1 MATGAEQQGGPPAV
15 SQHPLR
21 ELFAIAAP
29 TVTTMASYTV
39 MVFTDSWV
47 VSHIGPEPIYNGAQ
61 GNGGLAA
68 WIPMSFAA
76 GTLQI
81 INTYVSQHFGA
92 GTPRQGPAYV
102 WNGLWV
108 ALAYWLAVLLPLSFA
123 LPWAFGGGLASIV
136 PTLKGIDPAQAG
148 MSATYGQI
156 LLRGAI
162 LTMWT
167 RSLSQFFYG
176 MHRARVVMVAGIVA
190 NICNLLFNCVLIF
203 GNGPRAQGLGPL
215 GDAAHAIA
223 SALNIPPQG
232 IAGSAYGTV
241 LATLIELAIP
251 LGAFLSPSLH
261 ANYGTRSGWRLSGP
275 HVRDILRLGWPAGL
289 MFGNEMI
296 CWGFFMI
303 GLVSSFGPQHAD
315 AAWIAH
321 RYMQLSFMPAVGL
334 SVACTALVGKYMGMG
349 RPDVAQQRTWLAV
362 KLAAFY
368 MGCCALLFVL
378 APGGLMA
385 PFIPADAPGESRA
398 VLLHLGRNFMA
409 AMATFQLFDAGA
421 MVLSGALRGAGDT
434 TVPGVA
440 TVVLSWSIIVGGGF
454 AMIRWAPRLESLG
467 PWIAA
472 SAYII
477 VLCLFL
483 VARFVSGHWKS
494 IRLVGT
500 SLAPTAEAAEGA
512 TTDGI

>member
-1 MATGAEQQGGPPAV
+1 MSGEAAHPGDRPTV

-21 ELFAIAAP
+21 EMFAIAGP
-29 TVTTMASYTV
+29 TVTTMASYTL
-39 MVFTDSWV
+39 MVFADSWV

-61 GNGGLAA
+61 GNGGLSA

-76 GTLQI
+76 GALQV
-81 INTYVSQHFGA
+81 INTYVSQNFGA
-92 GTPRQGPAYV
+92 GTPRKGPAYV
-102 WNGLWV
+102 WNGLWI
-108 ALAYWLAVLLPLSFA
+108 AAAYWLAVLVPLSFA
-123 LPWAFGGGLASIV
+123 LPWIFEHFTQTS
-136 PTLKGIDPAQAG
+136 PEQAA
-148 MSATYGQI
+148 MSAQYGQI
-156 LLRGAI
+156 LLRGAV
-162 LTMWT
+162 LTLWT
-167 RSLSQFFYG
+167 RSLSQFYYG

-190 NICNLLFNCVLIF
+190 NIFNLVLNCVLIF
-203 GNGPRAQGLGPL
+203 GDGPQAQGLGPL
-215 GDAAHAIA
+215 GTFSHALA
-223 SALNIPPQG
+223 VALQIPPQG

-241 LATLIELAIP
+241 LATLIELSIP
-251 LGAFLSPSLH
+251 LGVFLSPGLH
-261 ANYGTRSGWRLSGP
+261 ARFGTRDGWRVSWT
-275 HVRDILRLGWPAGL
+275 HVRDLLRLGWPAAL

-303 GLVSSFGPQHAD
+303 GLVSRFGDEHAT

-362 KLAAFY
+362 RLAATY

-378 APGGLMA
+378 IPGPLMG
-385 PFIPADAPGESRA
+385 PFIPGDADPGTREA
-398 VLLHLGRNFMA
+398 LLHLGRNFMV

-440 TVVLSWSIIVGGGF
+440 TVVLSWSVIVGGGA

-477 VLCLFL
+477 ILCLFL
-483 VARFVSGHWKS
+483 LFRFTSGRWKT
-494 IRLVGT
+494 IRLVHA
-500 SLAPTAEAAEGA
+500 APATGAEIAESS